1 VVLYTS
7 CRKRQQFFEN
17 YTATHTKDMQMSFSV
32 YIEKVINFIESENSS
47 EISKQTYTETKG

>member
-1 VVLYTS
+1 
-7 CRKRQQFFEN
+7 
-17 YTATHTKDMQMSFSV
+17 MQMSFSV